1 MGVFGCAVSV
11 CGHCLYCL
19 WFLAAAVGF
28 GARVVALRYD
38 WLVGICVCCRTY
50 CLMFGF
56 WWRWVL

>member
-56 WWRWVL
+56 WR

>member
-56 WWRWVL
+56 WW